1 MGVSINYLKIHIG
14 RKIPKKIYDSLKL
27 FTTIFVI
34 DPQRFIIM
42 KAILTTVLVTGLF
55 LSACKKQDDES
66 GTTGKEEFALA
77 ASTSD
82 ATAEEVFD
90 DVFNNVIGVNSE
102 VGIGG
107 TGVFGRQEVSGGR
120 LEGVDSATCYTV
132 TIKQLNS
139 ATRFPLQITIDF
151 GSGCTAKDG
160 RTRKGKITVV
170 YTGSLIISGNSA
182 TTIFDN
188 YYLDNIKV
196 EGTHKLTNTG
206 TFDKK
211 SYTTQVIN
219 AKLSISN
226 NDYMQWNSQ
235 KTVTQVEGGST
246 PLIGLDD
253 AYNITGNA
261 GGSVQLNGKYFQ
273 WSTVITAPL
282 LKRFTCPWI
291 AKGTISLNKGND
303 AVAVLD
309 YGAGTCDNKG
319 SFTVNGSIHEITL
332 H

>member
-1 MGVSINYLKIHIG
+1 MVHC
-14 RKIPKKIYDSLKL
+14 
-27 FTTIFVI
+27 
-34 DPQRFIIM
+34 M
-42 KAILTTVLVTGLF
+42 KTILTTVLVTGLF

-66 GTTGKEEFALA
+66 GANGKEAFAMA
-77 ASTSD
+77 ASESD
-82 ATAEEVFD
+82 AAAEGVFD
-90 DVFNNVIGVNSE
+90 DVFNNVMGVSPE

-107 TGVFGRQEVSGGR
+107 TGVFGRMDVSTGR
-120 LEGVDSATCYTV
+120 VDGVDSTPCYTV
-132 TIKQLNS
+132 TIKQLS
-139 ATRFPLQITIDF
+139 TATRFPLQITIDF

-160 RTRKGKITVV
+160 RTRKGKITIV
-170 YTGSLIISGNSA
+170 YTGSLVNSGNSA
-182 TTIFDN
+182 TTVFDN
-188 YYLDNIKV
+188 YYLDNIKI

-206 TFDKK
+206 TPDKK

-219 AKLSISN
+219 AKLSESSGNYI
-226 NDYMQWNSQ
+226 QWNSE
-235 KTVTQVEGGST
+235 KTVTQVEGGAT

-273 WSTVITAPL
+273 WSTAITAPL
-282 LKRFTCPWI
+282 LKRFSCPWI
-291 AKGTISLNKGND
+291 VKGTLSLNKGSD

-309 YGAGTCDNKG
+309 YGSGTCDNKG

>member
-1 MGVSINYLKIHIG
+1 MILLNYLH
-14 RKIPKKIYDSLKL
+14 PPSSY
-27 FTTIFVI
+27 TAMVHC
-34 DPQRFIIM
+34 M
-42 KAILTTVLVTGLF
+42 KTILTTVLVTGLF

-66 GTTGKEEFALA
+66 GAKGKEEFAMA
-77 ASTSD
+77 ASESD
-82 ATAEEVFD
+82 ATAEGVFD
-90 DVFNNVIGVNSE
+90 DVFNNVMGVSPE

-107 TGVFGRQEVSGGR
+107 TGVFGRMDVSGAR
-120 LEGVDSATCYTV
+120 IDGVDSTPCYTV
-132 TIKQLNS
+132 AIKQLNNT
-139 ATRFPLQITIDF
+139 TRFPLQITIDF
-151 GSGCTAKDG
+151 GTGCTARDG

-170 YTGSLIISGNSA
+170 YTGSLVISGNSA

-206 TFDKK
+206 TLDKK

-219 AKLSISN
+219 AKLSQSN
-226 NDYMQWNSQ
+226 GDYIQWNSQ

-253 AYNITGNA
+253 AYNVTGNA

-273 WSTVITAPL
+273 WSTAITAPL
-282 LKRFTCPWI
+282 LKRFSCPWI
-291 AKGTISLNKGND
+291 AKGTISLSKGSD

-309 YGAGTCDNKG
+309 YGSGTCDNKVV
-319 SFTVNGSIHEITL
+319 FTVNGSIHEITL